1 MVRISLTPIIDVVF
15 ILLIFFMLA
24 TNFQSFNKTDIKLSN
39 ESASVSQS
47 DKRIYLIEFNKDGE
61 FTLNKQ
67 SLSQRKI
74 KAAIL
79 ESKKNDEEFMVVL
92 KGSKDTDIKDIGKNL
107 EIKNV
112 IKLQAM
118 VNNEMINVYNVP
130 FYKEKLL
137 YTDQLNIFDKP
148 IYQNVTLGSYI
159 LNDPIVKSK
168 INIIRIKK
176 QKQKLLN
183 EIEVLRNG

>member
-47 DKRIYLIEFNKDGE
+47 DKIIYLIEFNKDGE

-79 ESKKNDEEFMVVL
+79 ESKKNDEEFVVVL
-92 KGSKDTDIKDIGKNL
+92 KGSKDTDIQDI
-107 EIKNV
+107 
-112 IKLQAM
+112 
-118 VNNEMINVYNVP
+118 
-130 FYKEKLL
+130 
-137 YTDQLNIFDKP
+137 LNIIADFK
-148 IYQNVTLGSYI
+148 VS
-159 LNDPIVKSK
+159 
-168 INIIRIKK
+168 NI
-176 QKQKLLN
+176 N
-183 EIEVLRNG
+183 EITIGISKNEVDDKYDNKKRSTKLPLLKKL

>member
-39 ESASVSQS
+39 ESVSVSQS

-79 ESKKNDEEFMVVL
+79 DSKKNDEEFMVVL
-92 KGSKDTDIKDIGKNL
+92 KGSKDTDIQDI
-107 EIKNV
+107 
-112 IKLQAM
+112 
-118 VNNEMINVYNVP
+118 
-130 FYKEKLL
+130 
-137 YTDQLNIFDKP
+137 LNIIADFK
-148 IYQNVTLGSYI
+148 VS
-159 LNDPIVKSK
+159 
-168 INIIRIKK
+168 NI
-176 QKQKLLN
+176 N
-183 EIEVLRNG
+183 EITIGISKKEVDDKYDNKKRSTKLPLLKKL

>member
-79 ESKKNDEEFMVVL
+79 DSKKNDEEFMVVL
-92 KGSKDTDIKDIGKNL
+92 KGSKDTDIQD
-107 EIKNV
+107 V
-112 IKLQAM
+112 
-118 VNNEMINVYNVP
+118 
-130 FYKEKLL
+130 
-137 YTDQLNIFDKP
+137 LNIIADF
-148 IYQNVTLGSYI
+148 
-159 LNDPIVKSK
+159 K
-168 INIIRIKK
+168 ISNI
-176 QKQKLLN
+176 N
-183 EIEVLRNG
+183 EITIGISKKEVDDKYDNKKRSTKLPLLKKL

>member
-1 MVRISLTPIIDVVF
+1 
-15 ILLIFFMLA
+15 MLA

-92 KGSKDTDIKDIGKNL
+92 KGSKDTDIQDI
-107 EIKNV
+107 
-112 IKLQAM
+112 
-118 VNNEMINVYNVP
+118 
-130 FYKEKLL
+130 
-137 YTDQLNIFDKP
+137 LNIIADFK
-148 IYQNVTLGSYI
+148 VS
-159 LNDPIVKSK
+159 
-168 INIIRIKK
+168 NI
-176 QKQKLLN
+176 N
-183 EIEVLRNG
+183 EITIGISKNEVDDKYDNKKRSTKLPLLKKL

>member
-1 MVRISLTPIIDVVF
+1 
-15 ILLIFFMLA
+15 MLA

-92 KGSKDTDIKDIGKNL
+92 KGSKDTDIQDI
-107 EIKNV
+107 
-112 IKLQAM
+112 
-118 VNNEMINVYNVP
+118 
-130 FYKEKLL
+130 
-137 YTDQLNIFDKP
+137 LNIIADFK
-148 IYQNVTLGSYI
+148 VS
-159 LNDPIVKSK
+159 
-168 INIIRIKK
+168 NI
-176 QKQKLLN
+176 N
-183 EIEVLRNG
+183 EITIGISKKEVDDKYDNKKRSTKLPLLKKL

>member
-1 MVRISLTPIIDVVF
+1 
-15 ILLIFFMLA
+15 MLA

-39 ESASVSQS
+39 ESVSVSQS

-92 KGSKDTDIKDIGKNL
+92 KGSKDTDIQDI
-107 EIKNV
+107 
-112 IKLQAM
+112 
-118 VNNEMINVYNVP
+118 
-130 FYKEKLL
+130 
-137 YTDQLNIFDKP
+137 LNIIADFK
-148 IYQNVTLGSYI
+148 VS
-159 LNDPIVKSK
+159 
-168 INIIRIKK
+168 NI
-176 QKQKLLN
+176 N
-183 EIEVLRNG
+183 EITIGISKKEVDDKYDNKKRSTKLPLLKKL